1 MTPQDFVNKIVQSIP
16 GLANDHRLFVS
27 LRDQLPLLAE
37 AAPGPFLDAL
47 EQLLKGNG
55 EMIAPIFNEDKG
67 LLTPRSH
74 YHGLK
79 WALEALAW
87 EQTYLLRA
95 AICLAKLAVIDPG
108 GTYSDRPLN
117 SLRTIFLAWSPNTW
131 APVKVRNAI
140 IKKIITIVPSIGWS
154 LLQNL
159 LPRSHDTSDQNQK
172 MKFRESDKDVEKLT
186 WGVVWEGQIFI
197 IQEAIKLAGILP
209 TRWEILIS
217 HLSSFPENAIDETL
231 SHLELCLSQQTE
243 EDQFIVWE
251 ALRHEYSRHKKYS
264 DANWA
269 FKFESMEKIAKILDN
284 YKPIDMVRASL
295 WIFNDWDSDIE
306 ESIENAGGIFSSV
319 EEMRSE
325 KLREI
330 YFTLGL
336 SGVKDL
342 FQQVNNVFIA
352 ARHIS

>member
-140 IKKIITIVPSIGWS
+140 IKKLS
-154 LLQNL
+154 LLFL
-159 LPRSHDTSDQNQK
+159 VLG
-172 MKFRESDKDVEKLT
+172 
-186 WGVVWEGQIFI
+186 GVCYKISFLAPMI
-197 IQEAIKLAGILP
+197 PLIK
-209 TRWEILIS
+209 T
-217 HLSSFPENAIDETL
+217 
-231 SHLELCLSQQTE
+231 
-243 EDQFIVWE
+243 
-251 ALRHEYSRHKKYS
+251 KK
-264 DANWA
+264 
-269 FKFESMEKIAKILDN
+269 
-284 YKPIDMVRASL
+284 
-295 WIFNDWDSDIE
+295 
-306 ESIENAGGIFSSV
+306 
-319 EEMRSE
+319 
-325 KLREI
+325 
-330 YFTLGL
+330 
-336 SGVKDL
+336 
-342 FQQVNNVFIA
+342 
-352 ARHIS
+352 

>member
-1 MTPQDFVNKIVQSIP
+1 MLGKIILHEQAEFRVTGMTPQDFVNKIVQSIP

-117 SLRTIFLAWSPNTW
+117 SLRTIFLAWSPKEGAN
-131 APVKVRNAI
+131 
-140 IKKIITIVPSIGWS
+140 
-154 LLQNL
+154 
-159 LPRSHDTSDQNQK
+159 
-172 MKFRESDKDVEKLT
+172 KF
-186 WGVVWEGQIFI
+186 
-197 IQEAIKLAGILP
+197 
-209 TRWEILIS
+209 LI
-217 HLSSFPENAIDETL
+217 
-231 SHLELCLSQQTE
+231 
-243 EDQFIVWE
+243 
-251 ALRHEYSRHKKYS
+251 
-264 DANWA
+264 
-269 FKFESMEKIAKILDN
+269 
-284 YKPIDMVRASL
+284 
-295 WIFNDWDSDIE
+295 
-306 ESIENAGGIFSSV
+306 
-319 EEMRSE
+319 
-325 KLREI
+325 
-330 YFTLGL
+330 
-336 SGVKDL
+336 
-342 FQQVNNVFIA
+342 
-352 ARHIS
+352 